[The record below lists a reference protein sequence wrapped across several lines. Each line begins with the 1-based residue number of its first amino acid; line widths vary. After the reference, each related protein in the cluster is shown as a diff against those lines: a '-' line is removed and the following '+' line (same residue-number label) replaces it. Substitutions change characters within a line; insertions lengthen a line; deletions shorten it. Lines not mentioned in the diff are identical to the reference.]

1 MRRGRPPGNEIKPRA
16 TRYQRALVDGFVI
29 SCRLEVASARLCQ
42 IIRGPWSRSFGEPPH
57 RYVSRRRM
65 EYARQLLQGTGPEVN
80 EIAEKVGLKNNTMLS
95 PHMRK
100 LVDFAP
106 L

>member
-1 MRRGRPPGNEIKPRA
+1 
-16 TRYQRALVDGFVI
+16 
-29 SCRLEVASARLCQ
+29 
-42 IIRGPWSRSFGEPPH
+42 
-57 RYVSRRRM
+57 M

-80 EIAEKVGLKNNTMLS
+80 EIVEKVGLKNNTMLF